1 MKDKS
6 MEFLKE
12 QDYIGFLSCIQQIK
26 NEPICFF
33 ELFEIAS
40 KLSFNS
46 MEWIELVKAFH
57 KLSSSNHK
65 FNEKNEGQGV

>member
-1 MKDKS
+1 MRDKS

-12 QDYIGFLSCIQQIK
+12 KDYVGFLSCLQQEK

-33 ELFEIAS
+33 ELFEVAS

-57 KLSSSNHK
+57 RSRSSSTNHLLK
-65 FNEKNEGQGV
+65 EKNE

>member
-1 MKDKS
+1 MIDKS

-12 QDYIGFLSCIQQIK
+12 KDYVGFLSCLQQK
-26 NEPICFF
+26 RNAPICFF

-57 KLSSSNHK
+57 RSSSTNHLLK
-65 FNEKNEGQGV
+65 EKNE